1 VFAYVGELERWLHA
15 AEPADEAKAAIAPK
29 PAVALTPEPRST
41 ADDQPVSAFQSLN
54 SLAAAVALESAVSVP
69 APGDGRAGS
78 IQPSTDSRPPV
89 ESLLRIGSLQAAS
102 LLACLTLAIGIAAGV
117 VRYQES
123 RAQHPGIHI
132 PTPAARE
139 LYLRGRYFW
148 NLRTEAGLNRAVDL
162 FTQSIVTDPQYAAA
176 YAGLADSYI
185 LLRQYGS
192 MPDSEAFPR
201 ALAAAKQA
209 IALDD
214 KSPDAHRSLAFIL
227 RFWSWDMAA
236 AEVEYR
242 RAIALNPGDSQSHHW
257 YATALLSSGRTREAL
272 EQIDTA
278 RALEPQSVSVLA
290 DRGLILAAIDPHT
303 GVAALEQ
310 AVQAEPN
317 FRSTHRYLAGAYLRL
332 GDYRGFLAESRA
344 AASLGSDPAL
354 LPTLDRAQRTLA
366 SRGPGPMLRELA
378 DGYAKL
384 VGGSTVSDYETAQIF
399 SLAGEPEKA
408 LHYLQLACDRHEA
421 SFVGVEGDF
430 AFAPLHTMPEY
441 TTIALLR
448 DVSFGNA
455 RRPVAQLDTQKPF

>member
-1 VFAYVGELERWLHA
+1 M
-15 AEPADEAKAAIAPK
+15 
-29 PAVALTPEPRST
+29 
-41 ADDQPVSAFQSLN
+41 
-54 SLAAAVALESAVSVP
+54 
-69 APGDGRAGS
+69 
-78 IQPSTDSRPPV
+78 
-89 ESLLRIGSLQAAS
+89 ESLLRINSLQAAS
-102 LLACLTLAIGIAAGV
+102 LMALLALAIGIAAGI
-117 VRYQES
+117 VRYHEN
-123 RAQHPGIHI
+123 RAQPPGIRA
-132 PTPAARE
+132 PKPAARE

-148 NLRTEAGLNRAVDL
+148 NLRTEAGLNSALDL

-176 YAGLADSYI
+176 YAGLADSYM

-214 KSPDAHRSLAFIL
+214 SSPDAHRSLAFIL
-227 RFWSWDMAA
+227 RFWNWDMAA

-290 DRGLILAAIDPHT
+290 DRGLILAAIDPRT

-332 GDYRGFLAESRA
+332 GDYGGFLAESRA
-344 AASLGSDPAL
+344 AASLGGSSAL
-354 LPTLDRAQRTLA
+354 VPILDRAPGTLA

-378 DGYAKL
+378 DGYAGL
-384 VGGSTVSDYETAQIF
+384 AGGNAVSNYETAELF

-408 LHYLQLACDRHEA
+408 LHYLHLACDQREA

-430 AFAPLHTMPEY
+430 AFEPLRALPEY
-441 TTIALLR
+441 TTIAIRR
-448 DVSFGNA
+448 DVYFGSANQ
-455 RRPVAQLDTQKPF
+455 PVAQLNTQKPF